1 MALKTTEVEA
11 KGGQSRH
18 RSLGLSDEQALRIY
32 EVMRLARAVDERMWL
47 INRQGRAPFVISGQG
62 QEGAQVGTAAA
73 LRPGSDWVAPYYRD
87 AGVVLW
93 FGMTARDQ
101 MLSFFARREDPNSGG
116 RQMPGHFGSR
126 RLHIVTGGSPVAT
139 QLLHAAGVALAS
151 KQRKEDAVTAVYFGE
166 GSTSQGDTHEAMNFA
181 AIHKLAVVFVCENN
195 GYAISVPQ
203 SSQMAIANV
212 ADRAAGYGFPGV
224 VVDGNDVLT
233 CYEAAR
239 QAVERARRS
248 DGPTLIEVKTY
259 RFTAHSSDDD
269 DKRYRKAEE
278 VAIWRQKDPILR
290 YAGYLREAGTLT
302 DSSEGQITDRV
313 TGQVDEA
320 TEYAERAPDPTP
332 DDLTK
337 FVYKEELMP

>member
-11 KGGQSRH
+11 KGGRSRH
-18 RSLGLSDEQALRIY
+18 RSLGLTDDQALRMY

-47 INRQGRAPFVISGQG
+47 INRQGRAPFVISCQG

-101 MLSFFARREDPNSGG
+101 MLSFFARREDPNSAG

-126 RLHIVTGGSPVAT
+126 RLHILTGGSPVAT
-139 QLLHAAGVALAS
+139 QLLHAAGLALAS

-181 AIHKLAVVFVCENN
+181 GIHKLAVIFVCENN

-203 SSQMAIANV
+203 SSQMAIQNL

-224 VVDGNDVLT
+224 VVDGNDVLA
-233 CYEAAR
+233 CYEVAR
-239 QAVERARRS
+239 QAVERARRG
-248 DGPTLIEVKTY
+248 DGPSLIEVKTY

-278 VAIWRQKDPILR
+278 VATWRQKDPIHR
-290 YAGYLREAGTLT
+290 YATYLRDVGTLT
-302 DSSEGQITDRV
+302 DPIEEEITERI
-313 TGQVDEA
+313 TRQVDEA
-320 TEYAERAPDPTP
+320 TEYAEQAPDPTP
-332 DDLTK
+332 DDLTT
-337 FVYKEELMP
+337 FVYKKEPQA

>member
-11 KGGQSRH
+11 KGGRSRH

-47 INRQGRAPFVISGQG
+47 INRQGRAPFVISCQG
-62 QEGAQVGTAAA
+62 QEGAQVGIAAA
-73 LRPGSDWVAPYYRD
+73 LRTGYDWVAPYYRD
-87 AGVVLW
+87 AGVILW

-116 RQMPGHFGSR
+116 RQMPGHFGNR

-151 KQRKEDAVTAVYFGE
+151 KQRKEDAVTAAFFGE
-166 GSTSQGDTHEAMNFA
+166 GAASQGDTHEAMNFA
-181 AIHKLAVVFVCENN
+181 GIHKLAVVFVCENN

-203 SSQMAIANV
+203 SHQMAIENV

-224 VVDGNDVLT
+224 VVDGNDVLA

-239 QAVERARRS
+239 QAVDRARRGE
-248 DGPTLIEVKTY
+248 GPTLIEVKTY

-269 DKRYRKAEE
+269 DKRYRPAEE
-278 VAIWRQKDPILR
+278 VAIWRQKDPIQR
-290 YAGYLREAGTLT
+290 YATYLRDAGILS
-302 DSSEGQITDRV
+302 DPVEEEITERV
-313 TGQVDEA
+313 TEQVDDA
-320 TEYAERAPDPTP
+320 TEYAEEAPDPTV
-332 DDLTK
+332 DDLTT
-337 FVYKEELMP
+337 FVYKQEIVP

>member
-11 KGGQSRH
+11 KGGHNRH
-18 RSLGLSDEQALRIY
+18 RSLGLSDEQSLRMY

-47 INRQGRAPFVISGQG
+47 INRQGRAPFVISCQG
-62 QEGAQVGTAAA
+62 QEGAQVGVAAA

-151 KQRKEDAVTAVYFGE
+151 KQRREDAVTTVYFGE

-181 AIHKLAVVFVCENN
+181 GIHKLAVVFICENN

-203 SSQMAIANV
+203 SRQMTIANL

-224 VVDGNDVLT
+224 VVDGNDVLA
-233 CYEAAR
+233 CYEVAR
-239 QAVERARRS
+239 QAVARARGG

-278 VAIWRQKDPILR
+278 VAIWRQKDPVQRFAR
-290 YAGYLREAGTLT
+290 YLGEAGILT
-302 DSSEGQITDRV
+302 DPVEEEITERV
-313 TGQVDEA
+313 TQQVDDA
-320 TEYAERAPDPTP
+320 TDYAEQAPDPTP
-332 DDLTK
+332 DDLMT
-337 FVYKEELMP
+337 FVFKQELKS

>member
-1 MALKTTEVEA
+1 MALKAAQVEA

-18 RSLGLSDEQALRIY
+18 QSLGLSDEQALRMY

-47 INRQGRAPFVISGQG
+47 INRQGRAPFVISCQG

-73 LRPGSDWVAPYYRD
+73 LRPGYDWVAPYYRD

-224 VVDGNDVLT
+224 VVDGNDVLA

-278 VAIWRQKDPILR
+278 VAIWRQKDPIQR
-290 YAGYLREAGTLT
+290 YAGYLRDAGTLT
-302 DSSEGQITDRV
+302 DQREAEITERV
-313 TGQVDEA
+313 TLQVDEA
-320 TEYAERAPDPTP
+320 TDYAEQAPDPTP
-332 DDLTK
+332 ADLTT
-337 FVYKEELMP
+337 FVYKEEIPG

>member
-11 KGGQSRH
+11 KGGPSRH
-18 RSLGLSDEQALRIY
+18 RSLGLTDEQALRIY

-47 INRQGRAPFVISGQG
+47 INRQGRAPFVISCQG

-73 LRPGSDWVAPYYRD
+73 LRPGYDWVAPYYRD

-116 RQMPGHFGSR
+116 RQMPGHFGRR

-151 KQRKEDAVTAVYFGE
+151 KQRHEDAVTNVYFGE
-166 GSTSQGDTHEAMNFA
+166 GSASQGDTHEAMNFA
-181 AIHKLAVVFVCENN
+181 SIHKLAVVFICENN

-203 SSQMAIANV
+203 SRQMAIANL

-224 VVDGNDVLT
+224 VVDGNDVLA
-233 CYEAAR
+233 CYEVAR
-239 QAVERARRS
+239 QAVARARDG
-248 DGPTLIEVKTY
+248 DGPTLIEAKTY

-278 VAIWRQKDPILR
+278 VAIWRQKDPIQR
-290 YAGYLREAGTLT
+290 YAGYLRDAGTLT
-302 DSSEGQITDRV
+302 DPVEAEITERV
-313 TGQVDEA
+313 TQQVDDA
-320 TEYAERAPDPTP
+320 TAYAEQAPDPTP
-332 DDLTK
+332 DDLTT
-337 FVYKEELMP
+337 FVYKQELPG

>member
-1 MALKTTEVEA
+1 MALKAAQVEA

-18 RSLGLSDEQALRIY
+18 QSLGLSDEQALRMY

-47 INRQGRAPFVISGQG
+47 INRQGRAPFVISCQG

-73 LRPGSDWVAPYYRD
+73 LRPGYDWVAPYYRD

-203 SSQMAIANV
+203 SGQMAIANV
-212 ADRAAGYGFPGV
+212 ADRAAGYGFPGA
-224 VVDGNDVLT
+224 VVDGNDVLA

-239 QAVERARRS
+239 QAVERARRGE
-248 DGPTLIEVKTY
+248 GPTLIEVKTY

-302 DSSEGQITDRV
+302 DQREADITDRV
-313 TGQVDEA
+313 TVQVDEA
-320 TEYAERAPDPTP
+320 TEYAEQAPDPTP
-332 DDLTK
+332 DDLTT
-337 FVYKEELMP
+337 FVYKQEIPG

>member
-11 KGGQSRH
+11 KGGRSRH

-47 INRQGRAPFVISGQG
+47 INRQGRAPFVISCQG

-73 LRPGSDWVAPYYRD
+73 LHPGSDWVAPYYRD

-101 MLSFFARREDPNSGG
+101 MLSFFARREDPNSAG

-151 KQRKEDAVTAVYFGE
+151 KQRKEDAVTAAYFGE
-166 GSTSQGDTHEAMNFA
+166 GAASQGDTHEAMNFA
-181 AIHKLAVVFVCENN
+181 GIHKLAVLFICENN

-203 SSQMAIANV
+203 THQMAIQNV

-224 VVDGNDVLT
+224 VVDGNDVLA
-233 CYEAAR
+233 CYEVAR
-239 QAVERARRS
+239 QAVDRARS
-248 DGPTLIEVKTY
+248 GEGPTLIEVKTY

-269 DKRYRKAEE
+269 DKRYRTAEE
-278 VAIWRQKDPILR
+278 VATWRLKDPIQR
-290 YAGYLREAGTLT
+290 YGTYLRESGTLT
-302 DSSEGQITDRV
+302 EAIEREVTERV
-313 TGQVDEA
+313 DQQVDEA
-320 TEYAERAPDPTP
+320 TEYAEQAPDPTAA
-332 DDLTK
+332 DLTT
-337 FVYKEELMP
+337 FVYKQEPVR

>member
-11 KGGQSRH
+11 KGGPSRH

-47 INRQGRAPFVISGQG
+47 INRQGRAPFVISCQG

-73 LRPGSDWVAPYYRD
+73 LRPGYDWVAPYYRD

-151 KQRKEDAVTAVYFGE
+151 KQRHEDAVTNVYFGE
-166 GSTSQGDTHEAMNFA
+166 GSASQGDTHEAMNFA
-181 AIHKLAVVFVCENN
+181 SIHKLAVVFICENN

-203 SSQMAIANV
+203 SRQMAIANL

-224 VVDGNDVLT
+224 VVDGNDVLA
-233 CYEAAR
+233 CYEVAR
-239 QAVERARRS
+239 QAVARARGG

-278 VAIWRQKDPILR
+278 VAIWRQKDPIQR
-290 YAGYLREAGTLT
+290 YAGYLRDAGTLT
-302 DSSEGQITDRV
+302 DPVEAEITERV
-313 TGQVDEA
+313 TQQVDDA
-320 TEYAERAPDPTP
+320 TEYAEQAPDPTP
-332 DDLTK
+332 DDLTT
-337 FVYKEELMP
+337 FVYKQELPG

>member
-47 INRQGRAPFVISGQG
+47 INRQGRAPFVISCQG
-62 QEGAQVGTAAA
+62 QEGAQVGIAAA
-73 LRPGSDWVAPYYRD
+73 LRPGCDWVAPYYRD

-93 FGMTARDQ
+93 FGMPARDQ

-126 RLHIVTGGSPVAT
+126 RLHIVTGGSPVAPR
-139 QLLHAAGVALAS
+139 LLRAAGVALAS
-151 KQRKEDAVTAVYFGE
+151 KQRNEDAVTAAFFGE
-166 GSTSQGDTHEAMNFA
+166 GAASQGDTHEAMNIA
-181 AIHKLAVVFVCENN
+181 GIHKLAVVFVCENN

-203 SSQMAIANV
+203 SHQMAIQNV

-224 VVDGNDVLT
+224 VVDGNDVLA
-233 CYEAAR
+233 CYEVAR
-239 QAVERARRS
+239 QAVERARRGE
-248 DGPTLIEVKTY
+248 GPTLIEAKTY

-269 DKRYRKAEE
+269 DKRYRQAEE
-278 VAIWRQKDPILR
+278 VAIWRQKDPIQR
-290 YAGYLREAGTLT
+290 YARYLRETGTLT
-302 DSSEGQITDRV
+302 DPVEAEITERV
-313 TGQVDEA
+313 TVQVDDA
-320 TEYAERAPDPTP
+320 TDYAEQAPDPTP
-332 DDLTK
+332 DDLTT
-337 FVYKEELMP
+337 FVYKQELPS

>member
-11 KGGQSRH
+11 KGGRSRH

-32 EVMRLARAVDERMWL
+32 EVVRLARAVDERMWL
-47 INRQGRAPFVISGQG
+47 INRQGRAPFVISCQG

-87 AGVVLW
+87 AGVILW

-101 MLSFFARREDPNSGG
+101 MLSFFARREDPNSAG

-126 RLHIVTGGSPVAT
+126 RLHILTGGSPVAT
-139 QLLHAAGVALAS
+139 QLLHAAGLALAS

-166 GSTSQGDTHEAMNFA
+166 GSASQGDTHEAMNFA
-181 AIHKLAVVFVCENN
+181 GIHKLGLIFVCENN

-203 SSQMAIANV
+203 SRQMAIQDL

-224 VVDGNDVLT
+224 VVDGNDVLA
-233 CYEAAR
+233 CYEVTR
-239 QAVERARRS
+239 QAVERARRGE
-248 DGPTLIEVKTY
+248 GPTLIEAKTY

-269 DKRYRKAEE
+269 DKRYRQPDE
-278 VAIWRQKDPILR
+278 VATWRQKDPIQR
-290 YAGYLREAGTLT
+290 YASYLREAGTLT
-302 DSSEGQITDRV
+302 DAAEDAITERV
-313 TGQVDEA
+313 NQQVDEA
-320 TEYAERAPDPTP
+320 TDYAEQALDPTP
-332 DDLTK
+332 DDLTT
-337 FVYKEELMP
+337 FVYKQEPQA

>member
-11 KGGQSRH
+11 KGGRSRH

-47 INRQGRAPFVISGQG
+47 INRQGRAPFVISCQG
-62 QEGAQVGTAAA
+62 QEGAQVGIAAA
-73 LRPGSDWVAPYYRD
+73 LRTGHDWVAPYYPD

-139 QLLHAAGVALAS
+139 QLLHAAGVALSS
-151 KQRKEDAVTAVYFGE
+151 KQRKEDAVTAAFFGE
-166 GSTSQGDTHEAMNFA
+166 GAASQGDTHEAMNFA
-181 AIHKLAVVFVCENN
+181 GVHKLAVVFICENN

-203 SSQMAIANV
+203 SQQMAIENV

-224 VVDGNDVLT
+224 VVDGNDVLA

-239 QAVERARRS
+239 QAVERARRG

-269 DKRYRKAEE
+269 DQRYRQAEE
-278 VAIWRQKDPILR
+278 VATWRLKDPIQR
-290 YAGYLREAGTLT
+290 YSTYLREAGILLGPV
-302 DSSEGQITDRV
+302 EEEITERV
-313 TGQVDEA
+313 NQQVDDA
-320 TEYAERAPDPTP
+320 TEYAEQAPDPTP
-332 DDLTK
+332 DDLTT
-337 FVYKEELMP
+337 FVYKQELKP

>member
-11 KGGQSRH
+11 KGGPSRH

-47 INRQGRAPFVISGQG
+47 INRQGRAPFVISCQG

-73 LRPGSDWVAPYYRD
+73 LRPGYDWVAPYYRD

-116 RQMPGHFGSR
+116 RQMPGHFGRR

-151 KQRKEDAVTAVYFGE
+151 KQRHEDAVTNVYFGE
-166 GSTSQGDTHEAMNFA
+166 GSASQGDTHEAMNFA
-181 AIHKLAVVFVCENN
+181 SIHKLAVVFICENN

-203 SSQMAIANV
+203 SRQMAIANL

-224 VVDGNDVLT
+224 VVDGNDVLA
-233 CYEAAR
+233 CYEVAR
-239 QAVERARRS
+239 QAVARARDG
-248 DGPTLIEVKTY
+248 DGPTLIEAKTY

-278 VAIWRQKDPILR
+278 VAIWRQKDPIQR
-290 YAGYLREAGTLT
+290 YAGYLHDAGTLT
-302 DSSEGQITDRV
+302 DPVEAEITERV
-313 TGQVDEA
+313 TRQVDDA
-320 TEYAERAPDPTP
+320 TAYAEQAPDPTP
-332 DDLTK
+332 DDLTT
-337 FVYKEELMP
+337 FVYKQELPG

>member
-11 KGGQSRH
+11 KGGRSRH

-47 INRQGRAPFVISGQG
+47 INRQGRAPFVISCQG
-62 QEGAQVGTAAA
+62 QEGAQVGIAAA
-73 LRPGSDWVAPYYRD
+73 MRPGHDWVAPYYRD
-87 AGVVLW
+87 AGVILW

-101 MLSFFARREDPNSGG
+101 MLSFFARREDPNSAG

-151 KQRKEDAVTAVYFGE
+151 KQRKEDVVTAAFFGE
-166 GSTSQGDTHEAMNFA
+166 GAASQGDTHEAMNFA

-203 SSQMAIANV
+203 SHQMAIENV

-224 VVDGNDVLT
+224 VVDGNDVLA

-239 QAVERARRS
+239 QAVERARRGE
-248 DGPTLIEVKTY
+248 GPTLIEVKTY

-269 DKRYRKAEE
+269 DKRYRPAEE
-278 VAIWRQKDPILR
+278 VAIWRQKDPIHR
-290 YAGYLREAGTLT
+290 HATYLRDAGILT
-302 DSSEGQITDRV
+302 DPVEEEITERV
-313 TGQVDEA
+313 TQQVDEA
-320 TEYAERAPDPTP
+320 TEYAEQAPDPTA
-332 DDLTK
+332 DDLTT
-337 FVYKEELMP
+337 FVYKQDIKT